1 LRPLSIIALIV
12 GLLLLPISFAVAT
25 SDRSH
30 AQSQL
35 DRGLISGAHDEA
47 TSLDAYFARAR
58 AIDLITAHDPGFT
71 NFYLTGGRTG
81 NSFAHRQ
88 AVAQTVAALNYLEQI
103 YPASIGEACF
113 IDHSGAEIA
122 RVVRGT
128 PATTSDLSPDESGN
142 PFFAPTF
149 ALGAS
154 VARSAGVTGRPALR
168 TVYQARP
175 YVSPDTHEW
184 VISNST
190 VLPGPNGATRGIVHF
205 EITIESFR
213 QEAAKLAGGFDVRV
227 VDGATGRVVLDK
239 RKPQRLGAALGD
251 PRNHD
256 FAFLAREHDA
266 RGVATVAGH
275 RVAWKQVGQTAGN
288 ANRWYAVYS
297 SASPLPSWLTSFGVG
312 PIAMLVIGVLLSLFG
327 AITLRARRREL
338 EAAAATDELTG
349 LANRRQLMADLTVQ
363 CHDADVDRPAILVLL
378 DLNGFKL
385 YNDSFGHP
393 AGDALLARLANNL
406 GTALAGIGTAYRLGG
421 DEFCVLADAAGP
433 GRDHIVATA
442 ASALV
447 EHGEGFSIT
456 ASYGAAVIPD
466 EATTPAEA
474 VRTADTRMYAQKSGG
489 RPSAEQQS
497 AAVLLAAL
505 SERHAGLAAHLDDV
519 AALSTAVGKELELP
533 DEEVDHIR
541 KAAELHDVGKVAV
554 PDAILNKPGPL
565 DPDEWDFIKGH
576 TIVGERII
584 SAAPCL
590 ETVAKL
596 VRSTHEHNDG
606 SGYPDGL
613 RETQIPL
620 GARIIAVCDAY
631 DAITSDRPYRPA
643 QSHEEAIAELRHCRG
658 THFDPAIVEIF
669 CSVIARERARATP
682 TAAR

>member
-30 AQSQL
+30 AQSVL
-35 DRGLISGAHDEA
+35 DRGLSSGAHDEA
-47 TSLDAYFARAR
+47 TALDAYFARAR

-71 NFYLTGGRTG
+71 NFYLTGGRRG
-81 NSFAHRQ
+81 NSSAHRQ

-103 YPASIGEACF
+103 YPTSIGEACF
-113 IDHSGAEIA
+113 IDHNGPEIA

-149 ALGAS
+149 ALGAR
-154 VARSAGVTGRPALR
+154 VTRSTGDSGRSGLDM
-168 TVYQARP
+168 VYQARP

-190 VLPGPNGATRGIVHF
+190 VLPGPHGATRAIVHF

-227 VDGATGRVVLDK
+227 VDGTDGRVVLDK
-239 RKPQRLGAALGD
+239 RKPQRFGAALGD
-251 PRNHD
+251 PGNHD

-275 RVAWKQVGQTAGN
+275 RVAWTQVARTVGN
-288 ANRWYAVYS
+288 ANRWYAISS
-297 SASPLPSWLTSFGVG
+297 SAPLPSWLTSFGVG
-312 PIAMLVIGVLLSLFG
+312 PIAMLVIGVLLSVFG

-338 EAAAATDELTG
+338 EVAAATDELTG

-363 CHDADVDRPAILVLL
+363 CRDADVDRPVILVLL

-406 GTALAGIGTAYRLGG
+406 RNAVAGVGIAYRLGG
-421 DEFCVLADAAGP
+421 DEFCVLAGGVADLARG
-433 GRDHIVATA
+433 HIVATA
-442 ASALV
+442 ASALA
-447 EHGEGFSIT
+447 ERGEAFAVT
-456 ASYGAAVIPD
+456 ASYGAVVIPE

-505 SERHAGLAAHLDDV
+505 SERHVGLGAHLDGV
-519 AALSTAVGKELELP
+519 AALATAVAKGLELP

-541 KAAELHDVGKVAV
+541 QAAELHDVGKVAV

-565 DPDEWDFIKGH
+565 DPDEWEFIKGH

-584 SAAPCL
+584 SAASSL

-596 VRSTHEHNDG
+596 VRSTHERHDG

-613 RETQIPL
+613 RENQIPL
-620 GARIIAVCDAY
+620 GARIIGVCDAY
-631 DAITSDRPYRPA
+631 DAITSDRSYRPA
-643 QSHEEAIAELRHCRG
+643 RSHEQAITELRRCRA
-658 THFDPAIVEIF
+658 THFDPAIVDLF
-669 CSVIARERARATP
+669 CSIIARERAGATP

>member
-1 LRPLSIIALIV
+1 MRPLSIIALIV

-30 AQSQL
+30 AQSVL
-35 DRGLISGAHDEA
+35 DRGLMSGARDESTA
-47 TSLDAYFARAR
+47 LDAYFARAR

-71 NFYLTGGRTG
+71 NFYLTGGRQG
-81 NSFAHRQ
+81 NSSVHRQ

-113 IDHSGAEIA
+113 IDHNGPEIA

-149 ALGAS
+149 ALGAG
-154 VARSAGVTGRPALR
+154 VARSTGDAGRSALD

-190 VLPGPNGATRGIVHF
+190 VLPGPRGAMRGIVHF

-227 VDGATGRVVLDK
+227 VDDNGRVVLDK
-239 RKPQRLGAALGD
+239 RQPQRLRAALGD
-251 PRNHD
+251 PKNHN
-256 FAFLAREHDA
+256 FAFLAREHAA
-266 RGVATVAGH
+266 RGVATAAGH
-275 RVAWKQVGQTAGN
+275 RVAWNQVAQTAGN
-288 ANRWYAVYS
+288 ANRWYAVSS
-297 SASPLPSWLTSFGVG
+297 SATPLPSWLASFGIG
-312 PIAMLVIGVLLSLFG
+312 PIAMLVIGMLLSLFG
-327 AITLRARRREL
+327 AVTLRTRRREL
-338 EAAAATDELTG
+338 EIAAATDELTG
-349 LANRRQLMADLTVQ
+349 LANRRQLMADLTGV
-363 CHDADVDRPAILVLL
+363 CRDADVDRPVILVLL
-378 DLNGFKL
+378 DLNGFKF

-406 GTALAGIGTAYRLGG
+406 GSALAGIGTAYRLGG
-421 DEFCVLADAAGP
+421 DEFCVLANAAGP

-456 ASYGAAVIPD
+456 GSYGAVVIPE

-474 VRTADTRMYAQKSGG
+474 IRTADTRMYAQKSGG

-505 SERHAGLAAHLDDV
+505 SERHAGLGAHLDDV
-519 AALSTAVGKELELP
+519 AALSTAVAQELELS

-565 DPDEWDFIKGH
+565 DPDEWEFIKGH

-584 SAAPCL
+584 SAAPSL

-596 VRSTHEHNDG
+596 VRSTHEHHDG

-613 RETQIPL
+613 RQTQIPL
-620 GARIIAVCDAY
+620 GARIICICDAY
-631 DAITSDRPYRPA
+631 DAITSNRSYRPA
-643 QSHEEAIAELRHCRG
+643 RSHEEAIAELRRCRA
-658 THFDPAIVEIF
+658 THFDPAIVDLF
-669 CSVIARERARATP
+669 CSVIARERAGATP
-682 TAAR
+682 SAAR